1 MGKKQNRSTLI
12 RIEKATRA
20 SKRKYTT
27 KLHDLARESIPGEWS
42 TEIIEHPPTVP
53 TGSEF
58 ELLQDVLASSETVF
72 YKPRRRREYRVDS
85 SQLKSW
91 QILGFQNYADYV
103 GYSQT
108 NGLSHHTQDLDFLFQ
123 DEKENNND

>member
-1 MGKKQNRSTLI
+1 MGKRERSNIL
-12 RIEKATRA
+12 RIEKAARA
-20 SKRKYTT
+20 TKRKFTT
-27 KLHDLARESIPGEWS
+27 TLKDYARESIPGELI
-42 TEIIEHPPTVP
+42 TTIIEHPPTVP

-85 SQLKSW
+85 SNLKKWQL
-91 QILGFQNYADYV
+91 FAENYSDWV